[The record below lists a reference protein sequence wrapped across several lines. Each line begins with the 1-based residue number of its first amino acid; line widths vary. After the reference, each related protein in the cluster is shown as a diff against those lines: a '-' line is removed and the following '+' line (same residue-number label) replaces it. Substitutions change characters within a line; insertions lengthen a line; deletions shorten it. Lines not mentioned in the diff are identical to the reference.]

1 MVYTVNGA
9 TVNIS
14 LNGGAKVKGN
24 KNATASVITSANIV
38 TTNGV
43 IHVIDQVLLP

>member
-1 MVYTVNGA
+1 MNGA
-9 TVNIS
+9 AVTVT

-24 KNATASVITSANIV
+24 ANTTASTISAANMV